1 MDHFENLF
9 PFEKIETNDFQIHLA
24 SILPFCLSD
33 KNWEIFL
40 HHVLSESNENLQMK
54 VRIKLETDAN
64 ESIQKNGK
72 IRSKKLWYILYFKIF
87 L

>member
-9 PFEKIETNDFQIHLA
+9 PFETIETNDFQGLRIHLA

-40 HHVLSESNENLQMK
+40 YQVLSESNENLQMK
-54 VRIKLETDAN
+54 L
-64 ESIQKNGK
+64 
-72 IRSKKLWYILYFKIF
+72 SKRMEK
-87 L
+87 